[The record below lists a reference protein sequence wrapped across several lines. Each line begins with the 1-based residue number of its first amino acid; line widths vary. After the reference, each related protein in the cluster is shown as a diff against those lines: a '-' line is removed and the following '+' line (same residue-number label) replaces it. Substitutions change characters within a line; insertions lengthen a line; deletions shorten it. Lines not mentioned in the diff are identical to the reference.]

1 MTRPELRPWLQAT
14 GGMVAVLVPAQFLT
28 GVLLAF
34 YYVPSVDHA
43 YTTVSYIEKVVSS
56 GSWLRSVHHYGSQW
70 LAVFIFLH
78 VIQLFAT
85 RAYVAQR
92 VQWMASILLL
102 VFIMAAAGTGYS

>member
-1 MTRPELRPWLQAT
+1 MTPVNGLRPWLQTT
-14 GGMVAVLVPAQFLT
+14 GGIVAILLLTQFFT

-43 YTTVSYIEKVVSS
+43 YATVSYIEKVVSS

-70 LAVFIFLH
+70 LAVFVFLH

-85 RAYVAQR
+85 RAY
-92 VQWMASILLL
+92 I
-102 VFIMAAAGTGYS
+102 